1 MKRALY
7 VLSIVILV
15 ATMCFAV
22 SCVGSGATNHQL
34 ESYGFS
40 YDNIVEIGYISSVSD
55 DGGTPYG
62 NTVHILKKGKSS
74 EENKII
80 QAAAQAWQELQSKA
94 TFKQM
99 KKLPWTIVCGG
110 AGELVCV
117 FKDGD
122 SVRLHKDELYNFKI
136 NNGKTCRLSDED
148 LIYFNNLRKVYGEI
162 ISPEYSVLS
171 PLSPAEISEIKLKSF
186 DFSVDNISE
195 VRLERGCPLSTY
207 SVKSDESQNSQEI
220 ISQVAD
226 VWAKFQRDAIL
237 TDEIYG
243 DDHAIVGCFNK
254 FVCVFADGRIAEIYR
269 DGNTNYVLNGSA
281 PFQFEDENV
290 YEVLFDIVEILEKEE
305 YKIGG

>member
-7 VLSIVILV
+7 VLSIFILI

-34 ESYGFS
+34 ESYDFS

-62 NTVHILKKGKSS
+62 NTVHILKKGKSN
-74 EENKII
+74 EEDEII
-80 QAAAQAWQELQSKA
+80 KAAAQAWQELQSKA

-117 FKDGD
+117 FKNGG

-136 NNGKTCRLSDED
+136 NNGKTCRLSDGD
-148 LIYFNNLRKVYGEI
+148 LKYFNGLRNVYGEI
-162 ISPEYSVLS
+162 INPKYSVLS
-171 PLSPAEISEIKLKSF
+171 PLSPAELCQMELKSF

-195 VRLERGCPLSTY
+195 VRLDCGCPLSTY
-207 SVKSDESQNSQEI
+207 SVKSDEIQISQEI

-243 DDHAIVGCFNK
+243 DDHAIVGGFTK
-254 FVCVFADGRIAEIYR
+254 FVCVFADGSRAEIYR
-269 DGNTNYVLNGSA
+269 DGNTNYVLNDSA
-281 PFQFEDENV
+281 PFQFEDKNV
-290 YEVLFDIVEILEKEE
+290 YEVLFDIVEILEKDE